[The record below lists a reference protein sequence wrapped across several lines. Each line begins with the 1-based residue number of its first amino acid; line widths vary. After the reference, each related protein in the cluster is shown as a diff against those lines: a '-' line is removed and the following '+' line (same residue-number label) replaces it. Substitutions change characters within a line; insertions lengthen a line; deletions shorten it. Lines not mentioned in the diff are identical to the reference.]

1 MKGTQLA
8 EAGKNVPAIQTQC
21 LVTELSPPSRAPKW
35 KRKERKTERQ
45 TDRKKQ
51 RKREKGRTKSSDKR
65 SSLFASVVPIC
76 TFILRVR
83 AQMQV
88 G

>member
-45 TDRKKQ
+45 TERKKQ
-51 RKREKGRTKSSDKR
+51 RERKEGQSPLIREVLCLPRW
-65 SSLFASVVPIC
+65 FQYVP
-76 TFILRVR
+76 LYLE
-83 AQMQV
+83 
-88 G
+88 